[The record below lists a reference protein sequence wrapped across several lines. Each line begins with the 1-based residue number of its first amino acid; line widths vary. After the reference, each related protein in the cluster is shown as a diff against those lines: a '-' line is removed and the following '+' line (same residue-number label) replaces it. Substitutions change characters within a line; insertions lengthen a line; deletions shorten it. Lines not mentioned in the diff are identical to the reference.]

1 MALKEDE
8 GLLKRRAAWQLP
20 PRPQWAS
27 DLNALGSKL
36 DIGGIVPL
44 DENSLVDAARRNTGL
59 DDFEED
65 GWREHFRLLL
75 KSIDEDAA
83 LNFVGRIL
91 TRSDILG
98 YLEARLRVVD
108 AYKRHPEI
116 DQEVVKEPVFILG
129 FGRSG
134 TTILHET
141 LSQDPQFRSVQRWE
155 ALFPDGR
162 PNADQAEINH
172 WIAKAQDRVDFVH
185 ALSPEWKSMH
195 AWGGDLPVEDIE
207 FTYLAFFSEV
217 WATAMNVQSYESYFN
232 SQDPAYHFHW
242 HTKVL
247 KLLQWGH
254 PKQHWLLKNPTHMP
268 RIPQL
273 LKAYPDAKIILP
285 HRDPIA
291 SSDSV
296 TNVGGTIFSWRTDDI
311 YGSNSTGRE
320 WAALDGRIKMW
331 DDVIN
336 WIEDGTLRE
345 GNYANS
351 VYTQFMEAPEDAIR
365 EIYSSLRLEL
375 TPEATDRML
384 TFLKSRHGQSH
395 GNSSKYKKSQTDDPV
410 IQAERAN
417 YARYQSYFN
426 VPNEI

>member
-1 MALKEDE
+1 M
-8 GLLKRRAAWQLP
+8 
-20 PRPQWAS
+20 
-27 DLNALGSKL
+27 
-36 DIGGIVPL
+36 
-44 DENSLVDAARRNTGL
+44 
-59 DDFEED
+59 
-65 GWREHFRLLL
+65 
-75 KSIDEDAA
+75 
-83 LNFVGRIL
+83 
-91 TRSDILG
+91 
-98 YLEARLRVVD
+98 
-108 AYKRHPEI
+108 
-116 DQEVVKEPVFILG
+116 
-129 FGRSG
+129 
-134 TTILHET
+134 
-141 LSQDPQFRSVQRWE
+141 
-155 ALFPDGR
+155 
-162 PNADQAEINH
+162 
-172 WIAKAQDRVDFVH
+172 
-185 ALSPEWKSMH
+185 
-195 AWGGDLPVEDIE
+195 
-207 FTYLAFFSEV
+207 
-217 WATAMNVQSYESYFN
+217 
-232 SQDPAYHFHW
+232 
-242 HTKVL
+242 
-247 KLLQWGH
+247 QWGH
-254 PKQHWLLKNPTHMP
+254 PKEHWLLKNPTHMP

-311 YGSNSTGRE
+311 YGSKSTGRE